1 MSQISKDL
9 LQFSICLKLLPKT
22 SLICIVSRMFQ
33 IFSNIIQNIEFDVFS
48 LSKHRLKMASLRI
61 WKHCIVKKSEHCPH
75 LPPISYTE
83 SSIYDRC
90 LVGGMNGYN
99 GRVLFFSGSLMLSR
113 GMMLSANN
121 PRESRQT
128 PNISRY

>member
-1 MSQISKDL
+1 MQC
-9 LQFSICLKLLPKT
+9 FS
-22 SLICIVSRMFQ
+22 
-33 IFSNIIQNIEFDVFS
+33 FSNIVKYIVKIG
-48 LSKHRLKMASLRI
+48 
-61 WKHCIVKKSEHCPH
+61 KHCIVKKSEHCPH
-75 LPPISYTE
+75 LPPISYSE